1 MAGDMSSFAEAAL
14 AIAHRLTDEAQPAS
28 TGVHWHGVTV
38 VGTEEDPRLQYG
50 DTGFDLYSGS
60 AGIGLFLCC
69 AARHDDTGHL
79 ARISREAIA
88 HALSRTPGLLDEG
101 RLGLY
106 DGVMGI
112 VVAALVAGRQ
122 LGETGLIAK
131 AEKLALATSQAA
143 GQLGEAAAHDLI
155 SGTAGIVIGLLQAHR
170 LTGNPDLHHAALAAA
185 RDLAASSSPE
195 PWGRSWESNQ
205 GGPNLT
211 GLAHGASGPALALQE
226 AGLAADDPQLTGAAT
241 EAMRYERTWYSAAH
255 RNWPDL
261 RRRATGG
268 DTPPGYPVFW
278 CHGAAGIGMARLR
291 AWELTG
297 DTIALAEASAAIQ
310 AVRDLIIQAGTAMRA
325 QQTVDLSLC
334 HGLAGA
340 AELLV
345 MAAKVLKNEAH
356 LRAARRVGRLMIEHR
371 DQVGSWPCGI
381 LGAGE
386 IPDLFLGLAGI
397 GLTLLRLHE
406 PDRATPFSPA
416 SWS

>member
-1 MAGDMSSFAEAAL
+1 MSRFAEAAL
-14 AIAHRLTDEAQPAS
+14 VIAHRLADEARPAS
-28 TGVHWHGVTV
+28 TGVHWHGATV
-38 VGTEEDPRLQYG
+38 VGTEEDPHLQYG

-60 AGIGLFLCC
+60 AGISLFLCR
-69 AARHDDTGHL
+69 AARHDNTGHL
-79 ARISREAIA
+79 ARMSREAIA
-88 HALSRTPGLLDEG
+88 HALSHTPALLDEG

-122 LGETGLIAK
+122 LGETGLVAK
-131 AEKLALATSQAA
+131 AEKLALAASQTASR
-143 GQLGEAAAHDLI
+143 LGGATDHDLI

-170 LTGNPDLHHAALAAA
+170 LTGIPDLRHAALAAA
-185 RDLAASSSPE
+185 RDLAAGSSAE

-226 AGLAADDPQLTGAAT
+226 AGLAANDPQLTRAAT
-241 EAMRYERTWYSAAH
+241 EAMRYERSWYSAAH

-261 RRRATGG
+261 RRRATGD

-291 AWELTG
+291 TYELTG
-297 DTIALAEASAAIQ
+297 DTIALAEASVAIQ
-310 AVRDLIIQAGTAMRA
+310 AVRDRIIQAGIAMRA

-345 MAAKVLKNEAH
+345 IADNVLKNEAH
-356 LRAARRVGRLMIEHR
+356 LRAARRIGRLMIEHH
-371 DQVGSWPCGI
+371 DQVGRWPCGI
-381 LGAGE
+381 PDAGE

-406 PDRATPFSPA
+406 PDRGITFSPA

>member
-1 MAGDMSSFAEAAL
+1 MSRFTETAL
-14 AIAHRLTDEAQPAS
+14 AIARRLADEARPAS
-28 TGVHWHGVTV
+28 TGVHWHGATV
-38 VGTEEDPRLQYG
+38 AGTEEDPRLQYG
-50 DTGFDLYSGS
+50 DTGPGLYSGS

-69 AARHDDTGHL
+69 AARHDDTSQL
-79 ARISREAIA
+79 ARMSREAIA
-88 HALSRTPGLLDEG
+88 HALSRAPALLDEG
-101 RLGLY
+101 QLGLY

-112 VVAALVAGRQ
+112 VVAALAAGRQ
-122 LGETGLIAK
+122 LGETGLTGK
-131 AEKLALATSQAA
+131 AEKLALAASQAA
-143 GQLGEAAAHDLI
+143 SHLGGAAGHDLI
-155 SGTAGIVIGLLQAHR
+155 SGTAGIVIGLLHAHR
-170 LTGNPDLHHAALAAA
+170 LTGNPDLRHAAAAVA

-195 PWGRSWESNQ
+195 PWGRSWESSQ

-226 AGLAADDPQLTGAAT
+226 AGAATDDPQLTRAAT
-241 EAMRYERTWYSAAH
+241 EAMRYERSWYSAAH

-291 AWELTG
+291 SYELTG

-310 AVRDLIIQAGTAMRA
+310 AVRDLVIAAGTAMRA
-325 QQTVDLSLC
+325 GQALDLSLC

-345 MAAKVLKNEAH
+345 MAASVLENEAH
-356 LRAARRVGRLMIEHR
+356 LRAARRIGRLMIEHR
-371 DQVGSWPCGI
+371 DQVGSWPCGVP
-381 LGAGE
+381 GAGE
-386 IPDLFLGLAGI
+386 VPDLFLGLAGI
-397 GLTLLRLHE
+397 GLTMLRLHE
-406 PDRATPFSPA
+406 PDRAVPFSPA